1 MASFNSLPCE
11 AREAIFACVARAS
24 DCRGLSKYVTVSR
37 EWQVAIER
45 STFSE
50 LSLTPRRLAAL
61 NEIAAAPR
69 RRSAVQAIN
78 FCVVLDADH
87 ETFGA
92 RSWETGTERL
102 QSQAVAAAIRRLFA
116 ALALW
121 TRRDSPCGIKLR
133 LVATSTSAAAGT
145 TVAVSTGDH
154 DRYEGALQLDFGAVP
169 LPSLDVISGLRWTTG
184 RHINPTSLLALVS
197 RMPNLGSLDVRL
209 NHDSAD
215 KQDVLQR

>member
-11 AREAIFACVARAS
+11 ARETIFACVARAS

-45 STFSE
+45 ITFSE

-69 RRSAVQAIN
+69 RRCAVQAIN

-92 RSWETGTERL
+92 RSWETGIVRL
-102 QSQAVAAAIRRLFA
+102 LCFV
-116 ALALW
+116 
-121 TRRDSPCGIKLR
+121 
-133 LVATSTSAAAGT
+133 V
-145 TVAVSTGDH
+145 VAVFWC
-154 DRYEGALQLDFGAVP
+154 LFV
-169 LPSLDVISGLRWTTG
+169 V
-184 RHINPTSLLALVS
+184 LVLWF
-197 RMPNLGSLDVRL
+197 RFV
-209 NHDSAD
+209 
-215 KQDVLQR
+215 